1 MDNKEKAK
9 IKAAEAALSYICQ
22 DQVLGVGTGST
33 VSLFIELLAKK
44 KVLPEAIVP
53 TSRQSETQLLKA
65 GFEVVTIDKVTEL
78 LPVYVDGADA
88 IDGFGQAL
96 KGGGGAHVVEKQVAA
111 LSKIWVCI
119 IDESKLIN
127 DWQGKN
133 TVSLEITPSE
143 YEAAKYEIATLGGV
157 LVKRSKVI
165 SDSGNLLADIH
176 GLDLTMDLCTLEN
189 KLEKIPGVQGCGIF
203 AKRRAD
209 IILVGRLDATVLTIN
224 PR

>member
-1 MDNKEKAK
+1 MDKFEKAK
-9 IKAAEAALSYICQ
+9 MKAAEAALSYICQ
-22 DQVLGVGTGST
+22 NQVLGVGSGST
-33 VSLFIELLAKK
+33 VSLFIDLLAAA
-44 KVLPEAIVP
+44 KVLPGAAVP
-53 TSRQSETQLLKA
+53 ASVKTEKQLLIK
-65 GFEVVTIDKVTEL
+65 GFRVIAIEDVESL

-88 IDGFGQAL
+88 IDSFGQAL

-127 DWQGKN
+127 DWRGKN

-143 YEAAKYEIATLGGV
+143 YEAAKYEIAILGGV

-189 KLEKIPGVQGCGIF
+189 KLEKIPGVLGCGIF

-209 IILVGRLDATVLTIN
+209 IILVGRMGGTVTTII